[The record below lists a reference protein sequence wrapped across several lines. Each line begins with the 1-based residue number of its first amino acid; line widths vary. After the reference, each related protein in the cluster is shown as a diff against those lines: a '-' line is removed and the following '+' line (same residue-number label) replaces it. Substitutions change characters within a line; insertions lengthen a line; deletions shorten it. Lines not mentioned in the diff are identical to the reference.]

1 MKVGDLA
8 EVIRTARGYQILKL
22 EARTDTQIRTF
33 EQARDDIGSKVGD
46 EKIAGERLKYLERL
60 RTQATITF
68 RNDELKKAYEQA
80 LAARQK
86 AQVG

>member
-1 MKVGDLA
+1 MTRFPA
-8 EVIRTARGYQILKL
+8 EAATDAPQGGVLDAWASLPL
-22 EARTDTQIRTF
+22 EGVL
-33 EQARDDIGSKVGD
+33 EQARDDIGNKVGD
-46 EKIAGERLKYLERL
+46 QKIAGERLKYLDRL

-80 LAARQK
+80 LADRQK

>member
-1 MKVGDLA
+1 VTSPRSSAPRG
-8 EVIRTARGYQILKL
+8 GYQILKL
-22 EARTDTQIRTF
+22 EARTDTQTRTF
-33 EQARDDIGSKVGD
+33 EQARDDIGNKVGD
-46 EKIAGERLKYLERL
+46 QKIAGERLKYLDRL

-86 AQVG
+86 ARLDE